1 MSIKESK
8 KMNFEELDGV
18 AGGTIVETVA
28 DSVEL
33 YKRGLLNSEYD
44 SCAAVRNKLHEMG
57 YGGYV
62 DNGGMSKG
70 NIYTDKDGNTISR
83 KQFWANFDKE
93 NGTKIIR
100 DSQLDGIKSALGL

>member
-18 AGGTIVETVA
+18 AGGTILETAA

-33 YKRGLLNSEYD
+33 YKRGLLNSDYE

-62 DNGGMSKG
+62 DNGGMANA

-93 NGTKIIR
+93 NNTKIIR
-100 DSQLDGIKSALGL
+100 GSQLDPLKDALGL

>member
-8 KMNFEELDGV
+8 KMNIDELDGV
-18 AGGTIVETVA
+18 AGSTIIETVA

-44 SCAAVRNKLHEMG
+44 SCAAVRNKLHDLG

-62 DNGGMSKG
+62 DNGGLAKG

-83 KQFWANFDKE
+83 QQFWANFDKE
-93 NGTKIIR
+93 NNTKIIR
-100 DSQLDGIKSALGL
+100 GSQLDPLKDALRL

>member
-1 MSIKESK
+1 
-8 KMNFEELDGV
+8 MNFEELDGV

-44 SCAAVRNKLHEMG
+44 SCATVRNKLHDLG

-62 DNGGMSKG
+62 DNGGLAKG

-93 NGTKIIR
+93 NNTKIIR
-100 DSQLDGIKSALGL
+100 GSQLDPLKDALGL

>member
-1 MSIKESK
+1 MSIKERK
-8 KMNFEELDGV
+8 KMNIDELDRV
-18 AGGTIVETVA
+18 AGGTIIETVA

-93 NGTKIIR
+93 NNTKIIR
-100 DSQLDGIKSALGL
+100 GSQLDPLKDALGL

>member
-18 AGGTIVETVA
+18 AGGTNVETVA

-62 DNGGMSKG
+62 DNGGMLMAISTPIRMATPSAASSSG
-70 NIYTDKDGNTISR
+70 QTLIRRTIRRLSVAVN
-83 KQFWANFDKE
+83 W
-93 NGTKIIR
+93 IR
-100 DSQLDGIKSALGL
+100 

>member
-1 MSIKESK
+1 
-8 KMNFEELDGV
+8 MNFEELDGV

-44 SCAAVRNKLHEMG
+44 SCATVRNKLHDLG

-62 DNGGMSKG
+62 DNGGLSKG

-93 NGTKIIR
+93 NNTKIIR
-100 DSQLDGIKSALGL
+100 GSQLDPLKDALGL

>member
-8 KMNFEELDGV
+8 KMNIDELDRV
-18 AGGTIVETVA
+18 AGGTIIETVA

-62 DNGGMSKG
+62 DNGGIAKG

-93 NGTKIIR
+93 NNTKIIR
-100 DSQLDGIKSALGL
+100 GSQLDPLKDALGL

>member
-44 SCAAVRNKLHEMG
+44 SCATVRNKLHDLG

-62 DNGGMSKG
+62 DNGGMANG

-93 NGTKIIR
+93 NNTKIIR
-100 DSQLDGIKSALGL
+100 GSQLDPLKDALGL

>member
-44 SCAAVRNKLHEMG
+44 SCAAVRDKLHEMG

-62 DNGGMSKG
+62 DNGGMAKG

-83 KQFWANFDKE
+83 KQFWINFDKE
-93 NGTKIIR
+93 NNTKIIR
-100 DSQLDGIKSALGL
+100 GSQLDPLKDALGL

>member
-33 YKRGLLNSEYD
+33 YKRGLSNSEYD
-44 SCAAVRNKLHEMG
+44 SCATVRNKLHDLG

-62 DNGGMSKG
+62 DNGGLAKG

-93 NGTKIIR
+93 NNTKIIR
-100 DSQLDGIKSALGL
+100 GSQLDPLKDALGL

>member
-8 KMNFEELDGV
+8 KMNIDELDRV
-18 AGGTIVETVA
+18 AGGTIIETVA

-44 SCAAVRNKLHEMG
+44 SCAAVRNKLHDLG

-62 DNGGMSKG
+62 DNGGLAKG

-83 KQFWANFDKE
+83 QQFWANFDKE
-93 NGTKIIR
+93 NNTKIIR
-100 DSQLDGIKSALGL
+100 GSQLDPLKDALGL

>member
-18 AGGTIVETVA
+18 AGGTIIETVA
-28 DSVEL
+28 DSIEL

-62 DNGGMSKG
+62 DNGGMANG

-93 NGTKIIR
+93 NNTKIIR
-100 DSQLDGIKSALGL
+100 GSQLDPLKDALGL

>member
-1 MSIKESK
+1 
-8 KMNFEELDGV
+8 MNFEELDGV

-57 YGGYV
+57 YV
-62 DNGGMSKG
+62 DNGGMANG

-93 NGTKIIR
+93 NNTKIIR
-100 DSQLDGIKSALGL
+100 GSQLDPLKDALGL

>member
-8 KMNFEELDGV
+8 KMNIDELDRV
-18 AGGTIVETVA
+18 AGGTIIETVA

-33 YKRGLLNSEYD
+33 YKRGLLNSDYE
-44 SCAAVRNKLHEMG
+44 SCEAVRNKLHDLG

-62 DNGGMSKG
+62 DNGGLAKG

-93 NGTKIIR
+93 NNTKIIR
-100 DSQLDGIKSALGL
+100 GSQLDPLKDALGL

>member
-1 MSIKESK
+1 MESIIRHI
-8 KMNFEELDGV
+8 

-28 DSVEL
+28 DSIEL

-44 SCAAVRNKLHEMG
+44 SCAAVRNNLHEMG

-62 DNGGMSKG
+62 DNGGMANG

-83 KQFWANFDKE
+83 KQFWKNFDKE
-93 NGTKIIR
+93 NNTKIIR
-100 DSQLDGIKSALGL
+100 GSQLDPLKDALRL

>member
-1 MSIKESK
+1 MSIKESEI
-8 KMNFEELDGV
+8 MNFEELDGV

-83 KQFWANFDKE
+83 QQFWANFDKE
-93 NGTKIIR
+93 NNTKIIR
-100 DSQLDGIKSALGL
+100 GSQLDPLKDALGL

>member
-8 KMNFEELDGV
+8 KMNIDELDRV

-62 DNGGMSKG
+62 DNGGMANG

-93 NGTKIIR
+93 NNTKIIR
-100 DSQLDGIKSALGL
+100 GSQLDPLKDALGL

>member
-8 KMNFEELDGV
+8 KMNFDELDGV

-62 DNGGMSKG
+62 DNGGMANG

-83 KQFWANFDKE
+83 KQFWINFDKE
-93 NGTKIIR
+93 NNTKIIR
-100 DSQLDGIKSALGL
+100 GSQLDPLKDALGL

>member
-1 MSIKESK
+1 
-8 KMNFEELDGV
+8 MNFEELDGV

-44 SCAAVRNKLHEMG
+44 SCATVRNKLHDLG

-62 DNGGMSKG
+62 DNGGLAKG

-83 KQFWANFDKE
+83 QQFWANFDKE
-93 NGTKIIR
+93 NNTKIIR
-100 DSQLDGIKSALGL
+100 GSQYDGLKDVLGL